1 MKRFICFIIA
11 VFILFSIAFPC
22 FAELRE
28 DGNGE
33 WVSEGNDQ
41 AHWIDGITTTHFK
54 VEGDFNDENNGYNG
68 CVGFMIGEFPENSPF
83 SESTALCLFS
93 SGNGNFGYTTH
104 AKWWSYIRS
113 YNVSDGEGF
122 DRFCHIEVEW
132 EQTEDNVLVRYSCND
147 TTILINMKELLASE
161 ERYQGLELFSAKSV
175 CIAEKIK
182 GGRVKNLKFT
192 DLYKPYELL
201 NNSEW
206 SVHENYYTSPHH
218 INGYDP
224 EYHILGHNSR
234 PTVDIV
240 FGSGSALRGNSALSS
255 GVMFAAS
262 DVNKDGIINTDDSY
276 YYAAVKDG
284 GKSIGLKRIK
294 GAYAPWAVEVSGL
307 DIREGDRLTFS
318 YDKEFGTVT
327 VAVNGN
333 AVFSYTD
340 ENKEELPGDIW
351 ALASMGETVF
361 KIVDENYQKTAP
373 VTGDEVKTEKS
384 NTTLFIVLSAAAG
397 LAAGVAATLIAVK
410 CKKKKS

>member
-54 VEGDFNDENNGYNG
+54 VEGDFNDENNGFNG

-161 ERYQGLELFSAKSV
+161 ERYNGLELFSAKSV

-206 SVHENYYTSPHH
+206 TVEDNIYNSPKHTE
-218 INGYDP
+218 GYSP
-224 EYHILGHNSR
+224 EYYLLGEDNS
-234 PTVDIV
+234 PKINFVY
-240 FGSGSALRGNSALSS
+240 SPNSLSC
-255 GVMFAAS
+255 GVMFAAE
-262 DVNKDGIINTDDSY
+262 DVNRDGTIDTDDRY
-276 YYAAVKDG
+276 YYAAIKDG
-284 GKSIGLKRIK
+284 GDSIGIKRIDRS
-294 GAYAPWAVEVSGL
+294 YSPWAVEVFDLG
-307 DIREGDRLTFS
+307 IKEGDVLTFE
-318 YDKEFGTVT
+318 YKKEFGLVT

-333 AVFSYTD
+333 TVFTYTD
-340 ENKEELPGDIW
+340 DTNDIFTGELY
-351 ALASMGETVF
+351 ALASMGETTF
-361 KIVDENYQKTAP
+361 TIVDDNYQKP
-373 VTGDEVKTEKS
+373 VPTPDDIPDAERT
-384 NTTLFIVLSAAAG
+384 NTPIFIILSAAAG
-397 LAAGVAATLIAVK
+397 LTVGVAVTLIAVN